1 MVSFTKRIS
10 IILLVAG
17 LNGFLLTCIV
27 GWANAASNRLDSP
40 IPAMVMG
47 EPSSPSQAA
56 GDEFVYL
63 PLVYGKPPWSSPFGV
78 EPTSMLQ
85 EGLLSYT
92 RTLELGV
99 GWVRLG
105 TQVHW
110 RQLQPNEGDP
120 IQWSALAS
128 FEHQLVDLKK
138 AGIRPLVTITD
149 SPHWATI
156 IPSSCAAVRTDKFA
170 AFADFMGQL
179 VERYKTD
186 EYNVH
191 DWEIGNEPDVDSD
204 LVPVDNIFGCWGDN
218 DDPYYG
224 GQHYGEM
231 LKVVGAA
238 IKQADPTARVWIGG
252 LLLARPDS
260 APNPNCSIPGKCRP
274 ELFLEGILRASAA
287 SSFDIVGY
295 HAYPYYLGVKV
306 DPDNGNQYGP
316 WYSWGGWTVGKPRF
330 LRQVMQAYNADK
342 PMMITELALMCY
354 ESATF
359 CRPAG
364 DGFFQMQAD
373 FVGRSFVRA
382 IAENISGG
390 YWYTLEGP
398 GWRYTGLLNAGTP
411 NPGFI
416 AYKQLTNQLKDSRYV
431 GTLDYG
437 SEIEAYA
444 FETPL
449 KRVQVLW
456 AKSDTTVNVI
466 LPGNKYISAYDR
478 DGDLITPQPIG
489 SDYQIPVGFSPVYIN
504 YNP

>member
-27 GWANAASNRLDSP
+27 GWANAASNRLNSP

-295 HAYPYYLGVKV
+295 HAYPYYLGVK
-306 DPDNGNQYGP
+306 
-316 WYSWGGWTVGKPRF
+316 S
-330 LRQVMQAYNADK
+330 
-342 PMMITELALMCY
+342 
-354 ESATF
+354 
-359 CRPAG
+359 
-364 DGFFQMQAD
+364 
-373 FVGRSFVRA
+373 
-382 IAENISGG
+382 
-390 YWYTLEGP
+390 
-398 GWRYTGLLNAGTP
+398 
-411 NPGFI
+411 
-416 AYKQLTNQLKDSRYV
+416 
-431 GTLDYG
+431 
-437 SEIEAYA
+437 
-444 FETPL
+444 
-449 KRVQVLW
+449 
-456 AKSDTTVNVI
+456 
-466 LPGNKYISAYDR
+466 
-478 DGDLITPQPIG
+478 
-489 SDYQIPVGFSPVYIN
+489 
-504 YNP
+504 

>member
-1 MVSFTKRIS
+1 MVSFTKRIG

-17 LNGFLLTCIV
+17 LSGFLLASIV
-27 GWANAASNRLDSP
+27 GWANAASNRLDTPVSAP
-40 IPAMVMG
+40 MAH

-56 GDEFVYL
+56 GDGFVYL
-63 PLVYGKPPWSSPFGV
+63 PLLYGKPPWSSPFGV
-78 EPTSMLQ
+78 EPTSMLR

-120 IQWSALAS
+120 IQWSALAG
-128 FEHQLVDLKK
+128 FEDQLVDLKK

-149 SPHWATI
+149 SPRWATT
-156 IPSSCAAVRTDKFA
+156 IPSSCAAVRADKFA
-170 AFADFMGQL
+170 AFADFMRQL

-204 LVPVDNIFGCWGDN
+204 LVPVDNIFGCWGDF

-260 APNPNCSIPGKCRP
+260 TPNPNCSLAGKCRP
-274 ELFLEGILRASAA
+274 ELFLEEILALLPPPALTSW
-287 SSFDIVGY
+287 DIMPIRIIWV
-295 HAYPYYLGVKV
+295 LRV
-306 DPDNGNQYGP
+306 DPDNGNQSGP
-316 WYSWGGWTVGKPRF
+316 WYSWGGWIVGKPRF
-330 LRQVMQAYNADK
+330 LRPVMQAYNVDK
-342 PMMITELALMCY
+342 PLMITELALMCY
-354 ESATF
+354 KSALL
-359 CRPAG
+359 CSPAG
-364 DGFFQMQAD
+364 DGFYQMQAD
-373 FVGRSFVRA
+373 FVGRSFIRA
-382 IAENISGG
+382 IAENINGNF
-390 YWYTLEGP
+390 WYTLEGP
-398 GWRYTGLLNAGTP
+398 GWRYTGLLNSGIP

-416 AYKQLTNQLKDSRYV
+416 AYKQLTTQLENSRYV
-431 GTLDYG
+431 GTLNYG
-437 SEIEAYA
+437 SQIEAFA

-456 AKSDTTVNVI
+456 AKSDVTINVVI
-466 LPGNKYISAYDR
+466 PGNKFIAAYDR

-489 SDYQIPVGFSPVYIN
+489 SDYQNSGWLQSGLYQL
-504 YNP
+504 